1 MIKAILR
8 MFRPTDLHRTL
19 IAIMAGVAMVLS
31 AHSALADGYRILA
44 TGGVTNIEGSAGGGL
59 TPWAVIAGYGTNEQS
74 DFTGFYTNVTT
85 PNFTLNDIGLNA
97 GFDNRVEI
105 SAAQQRFGLGPTGD
119 LALMVG
125 PNYELRQNIVGVKVR
140 LFGDIVYDQDTWM
153 PEVSVGAHYYD
164 NTSELGG
171 MSTVKLLGAKDN
183 HGQDF
188 YVAATKLWIGGFF
201 GRDLLGNLT
210 LRATKAN
217 QDGLL
222 GFGGDLD
229 NSYKVEP
236 EVSLVVLLN
245 DNIGVGGEY
254 RRMPQELTIAT
265 QRDWA
270 DAFVAYFP
278 NKNLSLTFGYATLG
292 TIAGAPNQNGLYLSA
307 TASF

>member
-1 MIKAILR
+1 MIKVILR
-8 MFRPTDLHRTL
+8 KFRPAGPRFTV
-19 IAIMAGVAMVLS
+19 IAVLATAVLALS
-31 AHSALADGYRILA
+31 ATSAMADSYRLLA

-59 TPWAVIAGYGTNEQS
+59 TPWAVIAGYGTNEES
-74 DFTGFYTNVTT
+74 DVDAFYTNVTT

-97 GFDNRVEI
+97 GFDDRVEV

-140 LFGDIVYDQDTWM
+140 LFGNIVYDQDSWL
-153 PEVSVGAHYYD
+153 PEVSVGTHYYD
-164 NTSELGG
+164 NTSELDG
-171 MSTVKLLGAKDN
+171 MKTVELLGAKDN
-183 HGQDF
+183 TGEDY
-188 YVAATKLWIGGFF
+188 YVAATKLWIGAFF

-217 QDGLL
+217 QSGLL

-229 NSYKVEP
+229 NSYKIEP
-236 EVSLVVLLN
+236 EASLVVLLN

>member
-1 MIKAILR
+1 MFKATLCKLQPLGPRLSMIAVLA
-8 MFRPTDLHRTL
+8 T
-19 IAIMAGVAMVLS
+19 AAVVLS
-31 AHSALADGYRILA
+31 GPAALADGDRLLA

-59 TPWAVIAGYGTNEQS
+59 TPWAVIAGYGTDEQA
-74 DFTGFYTNVTT
+74 DVDGFYTNVTT

-97 GFDNRVEI
+97 GFDDRVEV

-125 PNYELRQNIVGVKVR
+125 PNYELRQNILGVKVR
-140 LFGDIVYDQDTWM
+140 LFGDIVYDQSPWM

-171 MSTVKLLGAKDN
+171 MSTVKLLGAKAE

-201 GRDLLGNLT
+201 ARDLLANLT

-217 QDGLL
+217 QGGLL

-229 NSYKVEP
+229 NSYKLEP
-236 EVSLVVLLN
+236 ELSLAVLLN
-245 DNIGVGGEY
+245 DNVAVGGEY

-270 DAFVAYFP
+270 DAFVAYFI
-278 NKNLSLTFGYATLG
+278 NKNLSFTFGYATLG

>member
-1 MIKAILR
+1 MKKLKSHAFHLSGLR
-8 MFRPTDLHRTL
+8 LALVPL
-19 IAIMAGVAMVLS
+19 IAGVALS
-31 AHSALADGYRILA
+31 ICSTSALADGYRILA
-44 TGGVTNIEGSAGGGL
+44 TGGVTDVEGSAGGGI

-74 DFTGFYTNVTT
+74 DATGFYTNVTT

-97 GFDNRVEI
+97 GFDDRVEI

-119 LALMVG
+119 LALKVG
-125 PNYELRQNIVGVKVR
+125 PNYELRQNIFGVKVR
-140 LFGDIVYDQDTWM
+140 LLGDLVYDQDTWL
-153 PEVSVGAHYYD
+153 PVLSVGAHYYN

-171 MSTVKLLGAKDN
+171 GSTVKALGAQDDN
-183 HGQDF
+183 GSDF

-217 QDGLL
+217 QNGLL

-236 EVSLVVLLN
+236 EVSLAVLLSSN
-245 DNIGVGGEY
+245 VAVGGEY
-254 RRMPQELTIAT
+254 RRMPQELSIAT
-265 QRDWA
+265 QKDWA

-278 NKNLSLTFGYATLG
+278 NKALSLTFGYATLG

-307 TASF
+307 TATF